1 MLTDTDKEF
10 LSLTATVT
18 AGYQLF
24 FFLIAAVFQFDK
36 LTDFAGSTNF
46 VIIALLTLVKK
57 GSWHLRQVVLT
68 AMIVIWSTR
77 LALYLFFRINM
88 MPQALEGSLLFS
100 EKSGEH

>member
-1 MLTDTDKEF
+1 
-10 LSLTATVT
+10 

-36 LTDFAGSTNF
+36 LTDLAGSTNF

-57 GSWHLRQVVLT
+57 GSWHLRQTIQRPVFPRVCG
-68 AMIVIWSTR
+68 
-77 LALYLFFRINM
+77 RINM